1 MTPQPG
7 RDTNLSRL
15 MLGALGVVYG
25 DIGTSPLYTIREC
38 FSAATGIKPTLP
50 EVLGILSLIFWS
62 LVLVVTVKYVLFIL
76 RADNRGEGGTLAL
89 MALVAEKLGHGRR
102 GRIALTIG
110 MIGAALFFG
119 DALLTPAIS
128 VLSAVEGLKVA
139 APVLEH
145 WIVPLSVAILV
156 ALFAFQY
163 RGTGRVGSLFGPVML
178 VWFAVLGVT
187 GIISIVET
195 PAVLAALDP
204 RYAVLFFAHHG
215 VVAFLVLGL
224 VFLAV
229 TGAETLYADL
239 GHFGRRAM
247 GLSWLVLVLPC
258 LLLNYFG
265 QGALILRT
273 PEAIANPFYLIVP
286 TWGLYPMI
294 ILATVATVIASQAVI
309 SGAYSVSRQAVLIGF
324 MPRLTIVHTS
334 TREMGQIY
342 MPHINAF
349 LFVGVLALVLG
360 FQNSSN
366 MAAAYGIAVTGIMV
380 STTLLAYLYLRHR
393 RGWGCVPAAAVIAG
407 FLAIDLAFLAS
418 TLIKVPE
425 GGWVSLLVAA
435 FVFVIMSTWV
445 REREIA
451 HARSEADAIPLA
463 DFAARIAEK
472 QKAAGGNGNGTRRV
486 PGTAVFLSQ
495 RSGIVPHALLHNL
508 KHNHVLHERIAIV
521 TVETEDRPWVP
532 LAERVEF
539 EKVGAGFYRIVA
551 HYGFMQSP
559 NVPAVLEQCAGR
571 EGFTAEPMM
580 TSYFFGRD
588 KFVARAAA
596 GLGRWRESI
605 FIFLQRNAISAAD
618 FFRIPTNRTV
628 ELGTQIEI

>member
-7 RDTNLSRL
+7 RDPNLSRL

-25 DIGTSPLYTIREC
+25 DIGTSPLYTLREC
-38 FSAATGIKPTLP
+38 FSATTGIKPVLP

-62 LVLVVTVKYVLFIL
+62 LVLVVTVKYVLFML

-89 MALVAEKLGHGRR
+89 MALVSEKLGHGPKR
-102 GRIALTIG
+102 RIALVIG

-128 VLSAVEGLKVA
+128 VLSAVEGLNVA

-145 WIVPLSVAILV
+145 WVVPLSIAILV
-156 ALFAFQY
+156 VLFAFQN
-163 RGTGRVGSLFGPVML
+163 RGTGKVGSLFGPVML

-187 GIISIVET
+187 GVLSIVET

-204 RYAVLFFAHHG
+204 RHAVFFFVDHG
-215 VVAFLVLGL
+215 LVAFLVLGL

-247 GLSWLVLVLPC
+247 SLSWLVLVLPC
-258 LLLNYFG
+258 LVLNYFG

-273 PEAIANPFYLIVP
+273 PAAIENPFYLIVP
-286 TWGLYPMI
+286 NWGLYPMI
-294 ILATVATVIASQAVI
+294 VLATVATVIASQAVI

-334 TREMGQIY
+334 TRERGQIY
-342 MPHINAF
+342 MPQINAF

-360 FQNSSN
+360 FRNSSN

-380 STTLLAYLYLRHR
+380 ATTVLAYLYLRHC
-393 RGWGCVPAAAVIAG
+393 RGWGRVPAGALIAG

-425 GGWVSLLVAA
+425 GGWVSLLVAT

-445 REREIA
+445 RQREIA
-451 HARSEADAIPLA
+451 HQLSETDATPLA
-463 DFAARIAEK
+463 DFVARIAEK
-472 QKAAGGNGNGTRRV
+472 QKAGNGGSTRRV

-495 RSGIVPHALLHNL
+495 RAGVVPHALLHNL

-521 TVETEDRPWVP
+521 TVVTEDRPWVP
-532 LAERVEF
+532 LDERVEF
-539 EKVGAGFYRIVA
+539 AKLGVGFYRIVA

-559 NVPAVLEQCAGR
+559 NVPTVLEHCAGR
-571 EGFTAEPMM
+571 EGFSAEPMT

-588 KFVARAAA
+588 KFIARAAA
-596 GLGRWRESI
+596 GFGRWRETI

-618 FFRIPTNRTV
+618 FFRIPPNRTV